1 MVPPFPKLSHSR
13 ANAIAFTILTL
24 SVVFGMLRLE
34 NQIHDQNRIND
45 LQQKECVTRQTV
57 DHVMAEILE
66 ADPAV
71 SREHLAGLVEAYES
85 IICP

>member
-1 MVPPFPKLSHSR
+1 MVAFPKLSHAK
-13 ANAIAFTILTL
+13 ANAVAFSILAL
-24 SVVFGMLRLE
+24 SVVAGMLRLE
-34 NQIHDQNRIND
+34 TMIHDQNRINE
-45 LQQKECVTRQTV
+45 LQQTECVTRQTV

-66 ADPAV
+66 ADPNV